1 MSPLSAGGLPAPLA
15 PVTDHTE
22 QLTSAFNK
30 TWSAPE
36 KNKNKK
42 RMQCVSVGL
51 IYEVRNSVVA
61 QAKITE
67 TALQAAY
74 MKTFDTV

>member
-1 MSPLSAGGLPAPLA
+1 M
-15 PVTDHTE
+15 
-22 QLTSAFNK
+22 
-30 TWSAPE
+30 
-36 KNKNKK
+36 
-42 RMQCVSVGL
+42 SVGL